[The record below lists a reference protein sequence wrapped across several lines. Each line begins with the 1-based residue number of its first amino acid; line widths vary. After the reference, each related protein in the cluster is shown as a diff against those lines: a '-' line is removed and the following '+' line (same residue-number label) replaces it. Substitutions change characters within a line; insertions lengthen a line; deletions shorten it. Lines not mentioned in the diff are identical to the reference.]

1 MVGPGTFTLPAHS
14 KYRKANIF
22 ISCVV
27 GHDFSGWNRPLG
39 VDAFSRSAAATI
51 HWVHSFGNHRCALL
65 HLVAG
70 PFAEMTPNCY
80 ARREPPPDTSVFDPG
95 CVKTCA
101 SRECAELFS
110 VLSPFYCDWQQ
121 CSFPIERNRDN
132 ISTCKF
138 DVGVFTQPGP

>member
-1 MVGPGTFTLPAHS
+1 MVGPRTFTLPAHS

-51 HWVHSFGNHRCALL
+51 HWVQSFGNHRCALL

-80 ARREPPPDTSVFDPG
+80 ARRDPRGTSAVVAPLRHADRLRA
-95 CVKTCA
+95 CRRAQAILTYAK
-101 SRECAELFS
+101 
-110 VLSPFYCDWQQ
+110 
-121 CSFPIERNRDN
+121 ERAFGYFN
-132 ISTCKF
+132 
-138 DVGVFTQPGP
+138 

>member
-1 MVGPGTFTLPAHS
+1 M
-14 KYRKANIF
+14 
-22 ISCVV
+22 
-27 GHDFSGWNRPLG
+27 
-39 VDAFSRSAAATI
+39 
-51 HWVHSFGNHRCALL
+51 AL
-65 HLVAG
+65 
-70 PFAEMTPNCY
+70 
-80 ARREPPPDTSVFDPG
+80 RPDTTNSVSGSG

-138 DVGVFTQPGP
+138 DVGVFTQAGPRTDLRSNGPRCFDWCCLFQPHGLLLIYLKGSSWLTPTVGV